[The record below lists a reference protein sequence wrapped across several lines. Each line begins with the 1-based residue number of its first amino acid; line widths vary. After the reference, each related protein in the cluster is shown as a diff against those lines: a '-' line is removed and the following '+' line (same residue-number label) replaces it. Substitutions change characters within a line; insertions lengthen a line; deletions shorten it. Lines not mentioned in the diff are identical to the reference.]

1 MLLLSDYDMESV
13 TSMMSVSANDGVGN
27 LDDDDGDQL
36 DFADHS
42 AETSAQLAEYTS
54 KFSELLKDDEEKDE
68 GLKGKEKEKQENVE
82 SSKSNA
88 EKRQF
93 EARTGQLLLF
103 FVCLNFMVSG
113 GQKSFLGAM
122 NFYCTRDASLR

>member
-93 EARTGQLLLF
+93 EARTGQLLLSL
-103 FVCLNFMVSG
+103 FV
-113 GQKSFLGAM
+113 
-122 NFYCTRDASLR
+122 